1 MAAEVLNQD
10 EIDALLHGVDSGKV
24 DVQPVASE
32 GEARGYDFAAQS
44 QSTISRMPALEMI
57 NERFARQLR
66 TSLLAMLRRPPE
78 ISIPPMQT
86 LRYADY
92 LPTLPTPASINL
104 VKVAPLPGNAVVVL
118 EPKLVFAVIDNFFGG
133 MGREVKIEG
142 REFTATENQIIR
154 MLLTQIFAGMKDAWA
169 PVLALEMTQIKA
181 ESNPQFATFMSP
193 AESVLVIRYH
203 VELPGGGGDIHVALP
218 MPLLEPVQELLR
230 AGLQLVPAEHD
241 DSWAQ
246 TLRNEL
252 EETEID
258 LVTVL
263 CQAKVTLG
271 ELLDLKPGDVVPC
284 NFDGRATVLADGM
297 PLLQGELG
305 QQRGRQVVKV
315 AQLVGRKTGNTLDAL
330 VRRV

>member
-1 MAAEVLNQD
+1 SKL
-10 EIDALLHGVDSGKV
+10 
-24 DVQPVASE
+24 
-32 GEARGYDFAAQS
+32 
-44 QSTISRMPALEMI
+44 PALDMI

-66 TSLLAMLRRPPE
+66 TSLLAMLHRTPE
-78 ISIPPMQT
+78 ISIPPIQT
-86 LRYADY
+86 QRYTDY
-92 LPTLPTPASINL
+92 LASLPTPASINL
-104 VKVAPLPGNAVVVL
+104 AKVAPLPGNAVVVL

-133 MGREVKIEG
+133 MGREVKIDG
-142 REFTATENQIIR
+142 REFTGTDNQIIR
-154 MLLTQIFAGMKDAWA
+154 MLLSQIFAGMKEAWA
-169 PVLALEMTQIKA
+169 PVLPLELTQIKT
-181 ESNPQFATFMSP
+181 ETNPQFATFMSP
-193 AESVLVIRYH
+193 TETVIVLRFH
-203 VELPGGGGDIHVALP
+203 VELAGGGGDIHVVLP
-218 MPLLEPVQELLR
+218 QPLIEPIQELLKG
-230 AGLQLVPAEHD
+230 GLQTVPAEHD

-315 AQLVGRKTGNTLDAL
+315 AQLIGRKTSNMLDAL
-330 VRRV
+330 VKRA